1 MAGVGYLI
9 LYVTCVFDLCV
20 CMFVRVQCD
29 LGSNYRGLF
38 MLVSAVNVPEYRERS
53 LYGCMSREFGVIPPE
68 VYPNWDPSQGTSTV
82 FP

>member
-1 MAGVGYLI
+1 
-9 LYVTCVFDLCV
+9 
-20 CMFVRVQCD
+20 MFVRVQCD

>member
-1 MAGVGYLI
+1 
-9 LYVTCVFDLCV
+9 
-20 CMFVRVQCD
+20 
-29 LGSNYRGLF
+29 